1 MENMVKRI
9 LITGGTGFLGSHL
22 VNKLSEENEIIV
34 LKRSF
39 SNTWRID
46 NKKNIKYYDIDK
58 IDIEKVFEENEIDII
73 IHTATKY
80 GRNDEEIEEL
90 IESNYLYPLKIL
102 KLGEKHGVNTFINTD
117 TVLPKDINIYSLTKN
132 HFTDW
137 LKYYSKKLKI
147 FNLKLEH
154 MYGEKDS
161 NKKFIIY
168 IIQELLE
175 NKKKIDLTE
184 GTQERNFIYI
194 DDVVNAYKKIV
205 KKEKGFVNGY
215 HEYEI
220 GTDKNI
226 TIKCLVKKI
235 KKITK
240 NEKTDLNFG
249 AKKYRPNEL
258 MKSSNDFTKFKKEF
272 DWEAKIDIEE
282 GLRRTIN
289 YYKQQIGEK

>member
-1 MENMVKRI
+1 
-9 LITGGTGFLGSHL
+9 
-22 VNKLSEENEIIV
+22 
-34 LKRSF
+34 
-39 SNTWRID
+39 
-46 NKKNIKYYDIDK
+46 
-58 IDIEKVFEENEIDII
+58 
-73 IHTATKY
+73 
-80 GRNDEEIEEL
+80 
-90 IESNYLYPLKIL
+90 
-102 KLGEKHGVNTFINTD
+102 
-117 TVLPKDINIYSLTKN
+117 
-132 HFTDW
+132 
-137 LKYYSKKLKI
+137 
-147 FNLKLEH
+147 

-161 NKKFIIY
+161 NKKFITY

-249 AKKYRPNEL
+249 AKKYRLNEL